1 MRTHEF
7 WRERDTGHVW
17 AVELREGIVIGC
29 FGPLAHA
36 EVDDELLARFDYDRD
51 DAEWVE
57 AHRDE
62 FDLHVPAAVR

>member
-7 WRERDTGHVW
+7 WRERATGQVW
-17 AVELREGIVIGC
+17 AIELREGLVIGS
-29 FGPLAHA
+29 FGPLAHG
-36 EVDDELLARFDYDRD
+36 EIDDTLLARFDYDRD

-62 FDLHVPAAVR
+62 FDLYVAAAVR